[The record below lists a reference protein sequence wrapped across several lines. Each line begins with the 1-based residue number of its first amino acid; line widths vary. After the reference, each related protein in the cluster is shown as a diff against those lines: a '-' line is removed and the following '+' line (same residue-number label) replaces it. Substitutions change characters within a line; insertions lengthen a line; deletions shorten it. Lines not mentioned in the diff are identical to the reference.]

1 MTARDTQIAFA
12 LVAICVY
19 ILTPLVALTM
29 SAKECSSGLRAVIDI
44 EKEAVYFVVSPAELG
59 KQDQCISPAS
69 APLCLN
75 ISQTAEAVDKVRKAC
90 LKPWNEPSSYSCL
103 GSTEDRTSWFPGPD

>member
-1 MTARDTQIAFA
+1 MTARDIQTAFA

-19 ILTPLVALTM
+19 ILTPLVALTI

-69 APLCLN
+69 APHSLVVSLDLVCLN
-75 ISQTAEAVDKVRKAC
+75 VSQTAEAIDKVRKAC
-90 LKPWNEPSSYSCL
+90 LKPWNEPSSCSYL
-103 GSTEDRTSWFPGPD
+103 